1 VNKVESP
8 VPQMHLFADSVLIL
22 LSVIKRENIQEDE
35 CVLSCLDYCIR
46 NLGLVMKVCTSL

>member
-1 VNKVESP
+1 MNKVESP

-22 LSVIKRENIQEDE
+22 LSVIKRESIQEDE

-46 NLGLVMKVCTSL
+46 NLGLVMKVCTS